1 VNSVQSFFENKFK
14 ENMSEWESTLLK
26 ELKITDLGNK
36 TKKEMIN
43 GQLWPT
49 LSTSR
54 LSQIHVTP
62 ELNWK
67 KASTTYI
74 KLLADLESSLAED
87 LNAGVKNFFFLSHE
101 LDETKWQ
108 MIESILSTYHTPSEI
123 EVFILG
129 QHKFSSQSFKVIN
142 SIITGYESHAAG
154 GDAIHELALIAKK
167 VIESDENELFV
178 GVYVDS
184 AFFQNIA
191 KIRAIRLIT
200 SKILEDSGREGRVRV
215 VALTSFEGWTLF
227 ERYSNMLRNETGV
240 ASAYI
245 AGADHIQSTGY
256 NALFELE
263 SEVYSCDEH
272 FLRSRRMARNT
283 THILALES
291 MLGIVQDAA
300 FGSYH
305 LENLTNYLCEESW
318 KVMQRMLSGED
329 VSPEINKAKE
339 KKLQM
344 IKTRKRILSGIND
357 YPDAKEVLGIE
368 LKKTNFFRPSRVFEE
383 LRLQMEKSK
392 KPKVFIALFGDYAGL
407 NARLNFVKN
416 YFELLGLEVIDL
428 GTSEFDFEKFKKD
441 LTLRHEEIMVLCASD
456 EHYPMI
462 QEAVPLIKTK
472 NRFLAGKYEMNSCK
486 NLFAGQNIF
495 ENLQEIVQTFGGIK

>member
-1 VNSVQSFFENKFK
+1 
-14 ENMSEWESTLLK
+14 MSEWESTLLK

-74 KLLADLESSLAED
+74 KLLADLESSLVED

-108 MIESILSTYHTPSEI
+108 KIESILSSYHTPSEI

-167 VIESDENELFV
+167 VIESNENELFV

-200 SKILEDSGREGRVRV
+200 SKILEDSGREGRVRI

-263 SEVYSCDEH
+263 SQVDSSDEH

-416 YFELLGLEVIDL
+416 YFELLGLEVIDH
-428 GTSEFDFEKFKKD
+428 GASEFDFEKFKKD

-462 QEAVPLIKTK
+462 QEAVPLINTK

-486 NLFAGQNIF
+486 NLFVGQNIF
-495 ENLQEIVQTFGGIK
+495 ENLQEIVKTFGGMM

>member
-1 VNSVQSFFENKFK
+1 MNSVQSFFEIKFK
-14 ENMSEWESTLLK
+14 ENMSDWESTLLK

-36 TKKEMIN
+36 IKKEMIN
-43 GQLWPT
+43 GHHWPT
-49 LSTSR
+49 LSINR
-54 LSQIHVTP
+54 ISQIHVTP

-74 KLLADLESSLAED
+74 NIFNDIDSQLIED
-87 LNAGVKNFFFLSHE
+87 LNAGVRNYFFLGNE
-101 LDETKWQ
+101 LDENKWKK
-108 MIESILSTYHTPSEI
+108 IESILSRFHTPSEI
-123 EVFILG
+123 EVFIMG

-142 SIITGYESHAAG
+142 SIITGFESHAAG

-167 VIESDENELFV
+167 IIESNETEIFI

-200 SKILEDSGREGRVRV
+200 SKILEHSGREVCVRV

-227 ERYSNMLRNETGV
+227 ERYSNILRNETSV

-263 SEVYSCDEH
+263 SQVDSSDEH
-272 FLRSRRMARNT
+272 SLRSRRMARNT

-291 MLGIVQDAA
+291 MLGVVQDAA

-329 VSPEINKAKE
+329 VSHEISKAKD

-344 IKTRKRILSGIND
+344 IKTRKKVLSGIND
-357 YPDAKEVLGIE
+357 YPDANEVLGIE

-383 LRLQMEKSK
+383 LRLHMEKVK

-416 YFELLGLEVIDL
+416 YFELLGLEVIDR
-428 GTSEFDFEKFKKD
+428 GSSEFDFEKFKKD
-441 LTLRHEEIMVLCASD
+441 LTLRDEEIMVLCASD

-462 QEAVPLIKTK
+462 KEAVPLINTK
-472 NRFLAGKYEMNSCK
+472 NRFLAGKYEVDSCK
-486 NLFAGQNIF
+486 NLFVGQNIF
-495 ENLQEIVQTFGGIK
+495 ENLQEIVKTFGGMK

>member
-1 VNSVQSFFENKFK
+1 MNSVQSFFENKFK

-108 MIESILSTYHTPSEI
+108 MIESILSSYHTPSEI

-167 VIESDENELFV
+167 VIESNENELFV

>member
-1 VNSVQSFFENKFK
+1 
-14 ENMSEWESTLLK
+14 MSEWESTLLK

-101 LDETKWQ
+101 LDKTKWQ

-178 GVYVDS
+178 GVYVDC

-263 SEVYSCDEH
+263 SEVDSSDEH

-318 KVMQRMLSGED
+318 KVMQRLLSGED

-357 YPDAKEVLGIE
+357 YPDTKEVLGIE

-416 YFELLGLEVIDL
+416 YFELLGLEVIDR

-472 NRFLAGKYEMNSCK
+472 NRFLAGKYEMNSCR
-486 NLFAGQNIF
+486 NLFVGQNIF
-495 ENLQEIVQTFGGIK
+495 ENLQEIVKTFGGLK